1 MTETTVPPTDAPLDV
16 NADEARPESP
26 FRWRVANRPDTRFGH
41 AAGGVAGL
49 FVVAAIVSFIV
60 AIDENDPQVAGIV
73 FSILLIVAAIVVGF
87 FVRGPVR
94 SAAITCLVLAL
105 PLLWLFAVVGDG
117 DGMQRSDIRTILVLV
132 VVSYVAMYV
141 LTWTRGRAVFLGA
154 ALLVAANWLIFEIA
168 DQDLPFGFGAA
179 EQLQRG
185 FDGSGRFG
193 VEDNSRTVAI
203 VAVMIAVVLLGAGA
217 ILDRRRA
224 TGTATPFLVVGS
236 IYAIIGALA
245 LGADVENVYAT
256 GIFVAIAG
264 LAIGLAGTLGHRRAT
279 SWLGAIVLLSGA
291 GTVVIQGTE
300 DSVSGSGGEAVF
312 GGFALVAAALLL
324 VIGVL
329 TARVSGE
336 PIDGGE
342 PIPAKRPEPGP
353 EPEPAL
359 VAAAPAA
366 TEVAP
371 APTATEATTETMPV
385 AETPPETGRAPEAT
399 STPGAPSAP
408 ETPRTPAASTEAP
421 SAPAPAAP
429 PPVEDEE

>member
-1 MTETTVPPTDAPLDV
+1 MTETTVPPTDAPL
-16 NADEARPESP
+16 NANVDETRSESP

-49 FVVAAIVSFIV
+49 FVVAAIVSFV
-60 AIDENDPQVAGIV
+60 FAIDDDDPQVAGIA
-73 FSILLIVAAIVVGF
+73 FSILLIAAAIVVGF

-105 PLLWLFAVVGDG
+105 PLLWLFAVVGDA
-117 DGMQRSDIRTILVLV
+117 DDVQRSDIRTILVLV

-141 LTWTRGRAVFLGA
+141 LTWTRGRAVFLGG
-154 ALLVAANWLIFEIA
+154 ALFVAANWLIFEIA
-168 DQDLPFGFGAA
+168 DQDTPFGFGAA

-185 FDGSGRFG
+185 FDSSGTFS

-224 TGTATPFLVVGS
+224 AGTATPFLVVGS
-236 IYAIIGALA
+236 IYAISGAFA
-245 LGADVENVYAT
+245 LGADIENVYAT

-291 GTVVIQGTE
+291 GTVVIKGTE

-312 GGFALVAAALLL
+312 GAFALIAAAVLL

-329 TARVSGE
+329 TARVSRE
-336 PIDGGE
+336 PTDGGE
-342 PIPAKRPEPGP
+342 PIPVKEPKPGP

-371 APTATEATTETMPV
+371 ETTSETAAMPV
-385 AETPPETGRAPEAT
+385 AETPPDAGPPPDAPTE
-399 STPGAPSAP
+399 P
-408 ETPRTPAASTEAP
+408 TEAP
-421 SAPAPAAP
+421 AAPAPAAP